1 MPDNVKQLLDSN
13 RVVVCCGSGGVGK
26 TTTSAALAMRAAM
39 EGKRA
44 VVITIDP
51 AKRLATS
58 LGLKA
63 LSAKAT
69 DLTQNVND
77 VLAAQGE
84 KPLTGRFFAVMP
96 DTAQTFENFVR
107 AMAGTNENLA
117 KRVLRTSIYKI
128 FAKEYSGTNE
138 YMAMEKLYELYN
150 EKDYDLVVLDTPPAA
165 NTRTFLEAPRLL
177 ADFFDDRIMKWIIAP
192 GSKFLATGLR
202 KLLEILEKLTGHGF
216 VSDLIEFTTAL
227 FELRAQFMENLH
239 TVGKLLHQDD
249 VAFLMVTSPERLSK
263 TDTQEFVGILDER
276 GYRFWG
282 FVVNRVLGR
291 RLGLD
296 AGAGVGA
303 REVDKLE
310 KELLANSGKR
320 PADALKILRANFEQ
334 LVPTLEHELE
344 AERFLATLSGRG
356 GKVLLVPEQPTDVHS
371 VSSLVQISRQLS

>member
-1 MPDNVKQLLDSN
+1 MPNDENNSVAQLLKSS

-58 LGLKA
+58 LGLKM

-69 DLTQNVND
+69 DLTSNIND

-84 KPLTGRFFAVMP
+84 KPLSGRFFAVMP
-96 DTAQTFENFVR
+96 DTAQTFESFVR
-107 AMAGTNENLA
+107 AMAGDNENLA

-150 EKDYDLVVLDTPPAA
+150 EKEYDLVVLDTPPAA

-192 GSKFLATGLR
+192 GSKFLASGLR

-239 TVGKLLHQDD
+239 TVGKLLHQSD
-249 VAFLMVTSPERLSK
+249 VSFLMVTSPERLSK
-263 TDTQEFVGILDER
+263 SDTQEFVSILDER

-291 RLGLD
+291 RIGIS
-296 AGAGVGA
+296 
-303 REVDKLE
+303 
-310 KELLANSGKR
+310 SGSG
-320 PADALKILRANFEQ
+320 ADALDSEKWVAELKPLSGNRPAESLNILLSNFEQ
-334 LVPTLEHELE
+334 LVPTLEH
-344 AERFLATLSGRG
+344 
-356 GKVLLVPEQPTDVHS
+356 
-371 VSSLVQISRQLS
+371 